1 MLMVFIT
8 SLNALALLDETMLL
22 EKVTVMSC

>member
-1 MLMVFIT
+1 MLMLFIA
-8 SLNALALLDETMLL
+8 SLKALALLDDTMLL